1 MVRKRG
7 KDSIEAIPVQVC
19 KVQIAFLFR
28 WCQVYGPFF
37 WESAVK
43 RMETFIFVLLQQMEL
58 SSGGFAR
65 YDKCHTK
72 TVFVGSL
79 ILKAYCVFQFPE
91 ENGITVFKLLN
102 KQAHLQINNNNICF
116 SQNLVILFFLLKQG
130 LGVKTRNNDQFYQK

>member
-19 KVQIAFLFR
+19 KVQIAFLFQ

-37 WESAVK
+37 GKVLLSV
-43 RMETFIFVLLQQMEL
+43 RRPLSLSVLLQQMEL

-72 TVFVGSL
+72 TVLVGSL
-79 ILKAYCVFQFPE
+79 IWKDYCVFHFPE
-91 ENGITVFKLLN
+91 ENGIRVFKLLN
-102 KQAHLQINNNNICF
+102 KQAHKQISNNNIYF
-116 SQNLVILFFLLKQG
+116 SLMLVILFFLLKQRFRS
-130 LGVKTRNNDQFYQK
+130 KTQK